1 MEVTNP
7 DQHFNAGIRSICK
20 NNPECVL
27 FAALNFNI
35 NYIPDAHFF
44 KETLNSMISNQINLR
59 MI

>member
-1 MEVTNP
+1 MEASNP
-7 DQHFNAGIRSICK
+7 DQYFNGGMRGICK

-44 KETLNSMISNQINLR
+44 KETFNSMISNRNNYR